1 MRRKKRENQDISKV
15 TFVNYEHKSLT
26 AKQADVAK
34 EQQERGENNRVLISR
49 GTTAAFPWF
58 VVTVSKLSL
67 ARQTAVPLKTSEC
80 YECLNKWFRCKFE
93 SWATQHER
101 QVKRTACYKLPL
113 KGYMKVKGLLR
124 GGSATSTFLLQ
135 VL

>member
-1 MRRKKRENQDISKV
+1 MRRKKRENPDISKV

-80 YECLNKWFRCKFE
+80 YECLNKWFRCKCYTGA
-93 SWATQHER
+93 SMSRKTRKR
-101 QVKRTACYKLPL
+101 QPPRHLFQGLPL
-113 KGYMKVKGLLR
+113 SM
-124 GGSATSTFLLQ
+124 
-135 VL
+135 